1 MRVAREFQVDAL
13 GARLRVALDGFAE
26 SDADRLRDQ
35 WRRLEAEGDAADT
48 ITVAAAP
55 GPGADVSGHDLDAV
69 GIALRRAL
77 NQRAIEANRGELV
90 TFHAAG
96 LADPATGDVIALVGP
111 SGAGKSTAAALLGA
125 GLGYVSDETVAVTP
139 AGEVLA
145 FPQPLAF
152 KETATHGRHV
162 AGPDELGLLRP
173 GPRLR
178 LARIALLDRTDE
190 AAEPTISTV
199 GLRDVFDEIVAQVNH
214 FNALPRPL
222 SLLDG
227 LVRRCGGVQV
237 ISYREA
243 ADLVEPVRELLRS
256 GADPGPTYSRADVD
270 DWVDLDG
277 DAVVLARDTITRLT
291 PLSSLVWREL
301 EVPLT
306 LTRLVA
312 VAEREFGP
320 APGGSSAD
328 ALRAVLHELAD
339 AGLVRSS
346 GARHRALD

>member
-1 MRVAREFQVDAL
+1 MAREFQVDAL

-26 SDADRLRDQ
+26 TDADRLRDQ
-35 WRRLEAEGDAADT
+35 WRRLAAEGDAADT
-48 ITVAAAP
+48 ITVSAAP
-55 GPGADVSGHDLDAV
+55 GSGADVSGHDLDAV
-69 GIALRRAL
+69 GVALRRAI

-90 TFHAAG
+90 AFHAAG
-96 LADPATGDVIALVGP
+96 LADPATGGVIALVGP
-111 SGAGKSTAAALLGA
+111 SGAGKSNAAAMLGTA
-125 GLGYVSDETVAVTP
+125 LGYVSDETVAVTP
-139 AGEVLA
+139 SGEVLA

-152 KETATHGRHV
+152 KESEARGRFV
-162 AGPDELGLLRP
+162 AGPDALGLLRP

-178 LARIALLDRTDE
+178 LARIALLDRTD
-190 AAEPTISTV
+190 AATTPTIRTV
-199 GLRDVFDEIVAQVNH
+199 GLREVLDDLVAQVNY
-214 FNALPRPL
+214 FNALPQPL

-256 GADPGPTYSRADVD
+256 GTDSGATYSRAAVD

-277 DAVVLARDTITRLT
+277 DAVVLARDTITRLS
-291 PLSSLVWREL
+291 PVSSLVWRLL

-312 VAEREFGP
+312 AAEREFGP
-320 APGGSSAD
+320 APDGGSAE
-328 ALRAVLHELAD
+328 ALRAVLQQLAD
-339 AGLVRSS
+339 AGLIRSS
-346 GARHRALD
+346 GAGRHRALD

>member
-1 MRVAREFQVDAL
+1 MTRGFQVDAL
-13 GARLRVALDGFAE
+13 GARLRVALDGFPE

-35 WRRLEAEGDAADT
+35 WRRLAARGEVADT

-55 GPGADVSGHDLDAV
+55 GSGADVTGHDLDAV
-69 GIALRRAL
+69 GVALRRAL

-96 LADPATGDVIALVGP
+96 LADPATGGVIALVGP
-111 SGAGKSTAAALLGA
+111 SGAGKSTAAALLGRA
-125 GLGYVSDETVAVTP
+125 LGYVSDETVAVTP
-139 AGEVLA
+139 SGEVLA

-152 KETATHGRHV
+152 KRSEARGRHV
-162 AGPDELGLLRP
+162 TGPDELGLLRP

-178 LARIALLDRTDE
+178 LTRIALLDRTD
-190 AAEPTISTV
+190 AATTPTIRTV
-199 GLRDVFDEIVAQVNH
+199 ELREVFADLVAQVNY

-243 ADLVEPVRELLRS
+243 ADLIEPVRELLRS
-256 GADPGPTYSRADVD
+256 GADSRVTYSRAEVD

-277 DAVVLARDTITRLT
+277 DAVVLARDMITRLT
-291 PLSSLVWREL
+291 PLSSLVWRLL

-312 VAEREFGP
+312 AAEREFGP
-320 APGGSSAD
+320 APDGSSAD

-339 AGLVRSS
+339 ARLVRSS
-346 GARHRALD
+346 GAVRHRARD

>member
-1 MRVAREFQVDAL
+1 MAREFQVDAL
-13 GARLRVALDGFAE
+13 GARLRVSLDGFPE
-26 SDADRLRDQ
+26 SDADRLRAQ
-35 WRRLEAEGDAADT
+35 WQRLAAEDAATDT
-48 ITVAAAP
+48 LTVSSAA
-55 GPGADVSGHDLDAV
+55 GSGADVSGHDLDAV

-77 NQRAIEANRGELV
+77 NRRAIEANRGELV

-96 LADPATGDVIALVGP
+96 LADPATGDVIALIGP
-111 SGAGKSTAAALLGA
+111 SGAGKSTAAAMLGT
-125 GLGYVSDETVAVTP
+125 GLGYVTDETVAVTP
-139 AGEVLA
+139 SGEVLA

-152 KETATHGRHV
+152 KTSEARGRHV

-178 LARIALLDRTDE
+178 LTRIALLDRTD
-190 AAEPTISTV
+190 AATTPAIRTV
-199 GLRDVFDEIVAQVNH
+199 GLREVLGDLVAQINY

-243 ADLVEPVRELLRS
+243 ADLVEPVRELLRCE
-256 GADPGPTYSRADVD
+256 ADSGPTYSRAEVD

-277 DAVVLARDTITRLT
+277 EAVVLARDTITRLT
-291 PLSSLVWREL
+291 PVSSLVWKLL

-312 VAEREFGP
+312 EVEQEFGP
-320 APGGSSAD
+320 APDGSSAD
-328 ALRAVLHELAD
+328 ALGAVLHELAG
-339 AGLVRSS
+339 AGLVRP
-346 GARHRALD
+346 GGAARHRARD